1 MGEDGLLVKT
11 PAQTSEIRNRRVVI
25 VNLGG

>member
-1 MGEDGLLVKT
+1 MGEDGLLVET
-11 PAQTSEIRNRRVVI
+11 PAQTPEIRNRRVVV